1 MYHMS
6 TPVAIRFDEGLLA
19 EVRRVARR
27 RATSVSA
34 VVQTFAVEAL
44 RMDRVPGIVFRDG
57 PGGRR
62 AQVAGGPDVWEVVE
76 TLSAVGGER
85 ALPRLA
91 EAAGLP
97 VRTVTI
103 ALDYYSFYPDEVD
116 EWIAENDR
124 AAEEARAAW
133 QRRQTFV

>member
-6 TPVAIRFDEGLLA
+6 TPVAIRFDEELLA

-34 VVQTFAVEAL
+34 VVQTFATEAL

-62 AQVAGGPDVWEVVE
+62 ATVAGGPDVWEVIE
-76 TLSAVGGER
+76 TLRAVEGDRG
-85 ALPRLA
+85 LPALA
-91 EAAGLP
+91 EASGLP
-97 VRTVTI
+97 VRTVAV
-103 ALDYYSFYPDEVD
+103 ALDYYGYYPDEID
-116 EWIAENDR
+116 AWIEENDR

-133 QRRQTFV
+133 QRRQTFA